1 MTDTKKTD
9 EEERLVQLKVENA
22 EVDPADVTIEDVES
36 TSDTV
41 LAPMRKYSSATLTTK
56 SIEVSSRIRRA
67 SKTPKPEEDDLY
79 AAHKTDDYK
88 IDLEEFYK
96 RYSTSGTVGLT
107 TVDYDVAL
115 EKWGPNALT
124 PREKEA
130 TWIKLLKCIF
140 YGFFNMLL
148 WAGAIMSLVGYAI
161 MPTDSSNLAIGITLA
176 VVVTITG
183 LFSFF
188 QESKSEAI
196 MEGFKNFLP
205 EIVSVIRDGKLAE
218 REAASLVPGDLVN
231 IKFGDK
237 LPADIRII
245 ECSANMCVDNSALT
259 GESEPQKRNAKA
271 STEEIIETKNVAF
284 FGTMCVKGVCKG
296 IVMSTGDRTM
306 MGQIAKLADST
317 AQVETPLSVEIKH
330 FVKIISGV
338 AIFLGVTFFIV
349 SIVKRPGADYLIN
362 HFVFVIGIIVAN
374 VPEGLLATVTVSL
387 SLTASRMATKNV
399 LVKNLEAVETLGS
412 TSVICSDKTGT
423 LTTNVMT
430 VSHVYYNKTHFEC
443 DTGNP
448 LLGQFQTEDDGF
460 KKLLR
465 VAVLCNSA
473 EYTVDG
479 KIKGD
484 ASETALLKFCN
495 PHYNNDVRGYREKNE
510 KIFGIPFNSG
520 NKWQLSIHDLDEEN
534 FILVLKGASE
544 KVLHYCS
551 EIIDA
556 EGTREFTQE
565 DKEKINEDIAVL
577 SKKGERVL
585 GFCMALLPKEK
596 YSDVEFEGDNADNC
610 NFPMNGGLSYI
621 GMMSMIDPPRPG
633 VPEAVA
639 SCQQA
644 GIRVIMVTGD
654 HPLTAQAIAK
664 KVGIIHPDA
673 NSIILQEQR
682 GEEVERA
689 LNDEAQTAV
698 VVHGTVLER
707 EIAVGKDI
715 EGRNKATTFWN
726 KVLAKKYVSFARTSP
741 AQKLLIV
748 NACQERGGIVAVTG
762 DGVNDSPALKK
773 ADIGVAMGIT
783 GTDVS
788 KDAADMILLDDNFA
802 SIVKGVEEGRIIFDN
817 LKKSIAYT
825 LSSNIPEILP
835 FILYVAADM
844 PLPLPTPLILC
855 VDLGTDMAPAI
866 SMAYET
872 KESNIMTRKP
882 RDPSRD
888 NLVTARL
895 VLFSYIQIGVLQALA
910 GVYAYM
916 VVLWDAAGIHPY
928 SLVGLEVDN
937 NYSDTDLY
945 LSCCTFD
952 NCGYHVPNL
961 AGKELYRNEIC
972 PDLPYNKWLLQD
984 LPKKQRLE
992 ALYAAQTAYF
1002 ISIIVVQWADLLIC
1016 KTRYLSIFTH
1026 GMKNR
1031 FMNKAILF
1039 ETILGAG
1046 ISYLPFA
1053 RYIGTRPLKF
1063 VWWCSAIPFNFFIF
1077 LYDESRKAMIRR
1089 APGGWLERTT
1099 YW

>member
-1 MTDTKKTD
+1 MTA
-9 EEERLVQLKVENA
+9 EEERLVELSNMEKSG
-22 EVDPADVTIEDVES
+22 VDHADVKIEEAVGKQDV
-36 TSDTV
+36 V
-41 LAPMRKYSSATLTTK
+41 LTPMRKYSSNALTTK

-67 SKTPKPEEDDLY
+67 SQSDQPDDDDLY
-79 AAHKTDDYK
+79 TAYKTDDYK

-96 RYSTSGTVGLT
+96 RYNTSGTDGLT
-107 TVDYDVAL
+107 TSEYELAL
-115 EKWGPNALT
+115 EKWGPNALS
-124 PREKEA
+124 PREKTA
-130 TWIKLLKCIF
+130 TWIKVLQAIF
-140 YGFFNMLL
+140 CGFFNILL
-148 WAGAIMSLVGYAI
+148 WVGAFLSLIGYII

-205 EIVSVIRDGKLAE
+205 EIVAVIRDGNLAE
-218 REAASLVPGDLVN
+218 IEAALLVPGDLID

-245 ECSANMCVDNSALT
+245 SCSSNMQVDNSALT
-259 GESEPQKRNAKA
+259 GESEPQKRNAKI
-271 STEEIIETKNVAF
+271 STEEISETKNVAF
-284 FGTMCVKGVCKG
+284 FGTMCVKGVCRG
-296 IVMSTGDRTM
+296 IVFSTGDRTM
-306 MGQIAKLADST
+306 MGRIAKLADST
-317 AQVETPLSVEIKH
+317 EQIETPISREINH
-330 FVKIISGV
+330 FVLMISTV
-338 AIFLGVTFFIV
+338 AITIGVLFFIV
-349 SIVKRPGADYLIN
+349 SFVKRPGLSYIIT
-362 HFVFVIGIIVAN
+362 HFVFLIGIIVAN

-430 VSHVYYNKTHFEC
+430 VSHVYYNQEHCEC
-443 DTGNP
+443 DTANP
-448 LLGQFQTEDDGF
+448 LLGKFDARDDNFQA
-460 KKLLR
+460 LIR
-465 VAVLCNSA
+465 IAVLCNNA
-473 EYTVDG
+473 EYTDAG
-479 KIKGD
+479 NIKGD

-495 PHYNNDVRGYREKNE
+495 PHYSNDVKGFRESNK
-510 KIFGIPFNSG
+510 KLFGIPFNSG
-520 NKWQLSIHDLDEEN
+520 NKWQLSIHDLDEKN

-544 KVLHYCS
+544 KVLRYCHKILDYS
-551 EIIDA
+551 GE
-556 EGTREFTQE
+556 REFNDG
-565 DKEKINEDIAVL
+565 DKAKINKDIAVL
-577 SKKGERVL
+577 SKMGERVL
-585 GFCMALLPKEK
+585 GFCMAKLPKEEWEI
-596 YSDVEFEGDNADNC
+596 VEFEGDNDGNC
-610 NFPMNGGLSYI
+610 NFPINRLTYV

-633 VPEAVA
+633 VPGAVA
-639 SCQQA
+639 SCQEA

-682 GEEVERA
+682 GEEVDRA

-698 VVHGTVLER
+698 IVHGTVLER
-707 EIAVGKDI
+707 EIAVSKDMDGK
-715 EGRNKATTFWN
+715 NKATTFWN
-726 KVLAKKYVSFARTSP
+726 KVLAKQYVSFARTSP

-825 LSSNIPEILP
+825 LSSNIPEIAP
-835 FILYVAADM
+835 FLLYVVADM

-882 RDPSRD
+882 RDPEVD
-888 NLVTARL
+888 KLVTGRL
-895 VLFSYIQIGVLQALA
+895 ILFAYLQIGVLQALA
-910 GVYAYM
+910 GFYAYM
-916 VVLWDAAGIHPY
+916 VVLWDAVGIHPY
-928 SLVGLEVDN
+928 SLIGLDAN
-937 NYSDTDLY
+937 NNFGENDKY
-945 LSCCTFD
+945 LSCCTYD
-952 NCGYHVPNL
+952 KCGYHWPWDKAVY
-961 AGKELYRNEIC
+961 AGQYCSGIEESE
-972 PDLPYNKWLLQD
+972 WLLKD
-984 LPKKQRLE
+984 LPKKDRQE
-992 ALYAAQTAYF
+992 ALKAAQTAYF

-1026 GMKNR
+1026 GMRNS

-1039 ETILGAG
+1039 ETILGIA
-1046 ISYLPFA
+1046 ISYVPLA
-1053 RYIGTRPLKF
+1053 WYIGTRPLRF

-1077 LYDESRKAMIRR
+1077 LYDETRKWLIRR
-1089 APGGWLERTT
+1089 SPGGWLERTT

>member
-1 MTDTKKTD
+1 MKP
-9 EEERLVQLKVENA
+9 EEESLVPPKTVEKP
-22 EVDPADVTIEDVES
+22 EVKTADVTIEEVES
-36 TSDTV
+36 NSDTI
-41 LAPMRKYSSATLTTK
+41 LTPMRKYSSTTLTTK

-67 SKTPKPEEDDLY
+67 SKQSKPEDDDLY
-79 AAHKTDDYK
+79 SAYKTDDYK

-96 RYSTSGTVGLT
+96 RYNTSGTDGLT
-107 TVDYDVAL
+107 TLEYELAL
-115 EKWGPNALT
+115 EEWGPNALT
-124 PREKEA
+124 PREKTP
-130 TWIKLLKCIF
+130 TWIKILKSIF
-140 YGFFNMLL
+140 GGFFNILL
-148 WAGAIMSLVGYAI
+148 WTGAILSLIGYAI

-183 LFSFF
+183 LFSFM

-205 EIVSVIRDGKLAE
+205 EIVAVIRDGKLTE
-218 REAASLVPGDLVN
+218 REAASLVPGDLID

-245 ECSANMCVDNSALT
+245 SCSSNMYVDNSALT
-259 GESEPQKRNAKA
+259 GESEPQKRNAKK
-271 STEEIIETKNVAF
+271 STDELMETKNVAF
-284 FGTMCVKGVCKG
+284 FGTMCVKGVCRG
-296 IVMSTGDRTM
+296 IVISTGDRTT
-306 MGQIAKLADST
+306 MGRIAKLADST
-317 AQVETPLSVEIKH
+317 EQVETPISREISH
-330 FVKIISGV
+330 FVFIISAV

-349 SIVKRPGADYLIN
+349 SVVKRPGADYIID

-423 LTTNVMT
+423 LTTNIMT
-430 VSHVYYNKTHFEC
+430 VSHVYYNKQHFEC
-443 DTGNP
+443 NTANP
-448 LLGQFQTEDDGF
+448 LLGKFDTKNDSFQA
-460 KKLLR
+460 LLR
-465 VAVLCNSA
+465 IAVLCNNA
-473 EYTVDG
+473 EYTDDG
-479 KIKGD
+479 NIKGD

-495 PHYNNDVRGYREKNE
+495 PHYNNNVKGYREDNK
-510 KIFGIPFNSG
+510 KVFGIPFNSG

-534 FILVLKGASE
+534 YILVLKGASE
-544 KVLHYCS
+544 KVLRYCS
-551 EIIDA
+551 DILDTT
-556 EGTREFTQE
+556 GLRQFNDE
-565 DKEKINEDIAVL
+565 DKIKINEDIAVL
-577 SKKGERVL
+577 SKMGERVL
-585 GFCMALLPKEK
+585 GFCMAFLPKEK
-596 YSDVEFEGDNADNC
+596 WANVEFEGDNDSNC
-610 NFPMNGGLSYI
+610 NFPMNGALTYV

-664 KVGIIHPDA
+664 KVGIIHPAA

-689 LNDEAQTAV
+689 LNDKAQTAV

-707 EIAVGKDI
+707 EIDVTKDI
-715 EGRNKATTFWN
+715 EGKNKATTFWN
-726 KVLAKKYVSFARTSP
+726 KVLAKQYVSFARTSP

-825 LSSNIPEILP
+825 LSSNIPEIAP
-835 FILYVAADM
+835 FLLYVVAEM

-882 RDPSRD
+882 RDPEKD
-888 NLVTARL
+888 NLVTGRL
-895 VLFSYIQIGVLQALA
+895 VLFAYLQIGLLQAIA
-910 GVYAYM
+910 GFYAYM
-916 VVLWDAAGIHPY
+916 VVLWDAVGIHPY
-928 SLVGLEVDN
+928 SLVGLEEDN
-937 NYSDTDLY
+937 SFSEKDLY
-945 LSCCTFD
+945 LSCCTYD
-952 NCGYHVPNL
+952 KCGYHWPWEKAVY
-961 AGKELYRNEIC
+961 AAEYC
-972 PDLPYNKWLLQD
+972 PGIAESEWLLTDLPRFE
-984 LPKKQRLE
+984 RLE
-992 ALYAAQTAYF
+992 ALRAAQTAYF

-1039 ETILGAG
+1039 ETVLGVG

-1053 RYIGTRPLKF
+1053 KYIGTRPLKF
-1063 VWWCSAIPFNFFIF
+1063 VWWCAAIPFNFLIF
-1077 LYDESRKAMIRR
+1077 AYDEGRKYLIRQS
-1089 APGGWLERTT
+1089 PGGWLERTT

>member
-1 MTDTKKTD
+1 MTE
-9 EEERLVQLKVENA
+9 EEERLVQLKIENA
-22 EVDPADVTIEDVES
+22 EVDHVDVKIEEDS
-36 TSDTV
+36 TSETV
-41 LAPMRKYSSATLTTK
+41 LSPMRKYSSATLTSK

-67 SKTPKPEEDDLY
+67 SQRAKPEDDDLY
-79 AAHKTDDYK
+79 TAYKTDDYK
-88 IDLEEFYK
+88 INLEDFYQ
-96 RYSTSGTVGLT
+96 RYNTCPTKGLT
-107 TVDYDVAL
+107 TVEYDLAL
-115 EKWGPNALT
+115 ERWGPNALT
-124 PREKEA
+124 PREKTP
-130 TWIKLLKCIF
+130 TWIKVLKSIF
-140 YGFFNMLL
+140 GGFFNILL
-148 WAGAIMSLVGYAI
+148 WTGALLSLIGYAI
-161 MPTDSSNLAIGITLA
+161 MPTDLSNLAIGITLA

-183 LFSFF
+183 LFSFL

-196 MEGFKNFLP
+196 MEGFKDFLP
-205 EIVSVIRDGKLAE
+205 EIVSVTRDGKLLE
-218 REAASLVPGDLVN
+218 TEAGSLVPGDLIN

-245 ECSANMCVDNSALT
+245 ECSANMSVDNSALT
-259 GESEPQKRNAKA
+259 GESEPQKRNAKI
-271 STEEIIETKNVAF
+271 SVEEISETKNVAF
-284 FGTMCVKGVCKG
+284 FGTMCVKGVCRG
-296 IVMSTGDRTM
+296 IVISTGDRTM
-306 MGQIAKLADST
+306 MGRIAKLADST
-317 AQVETPLSVEIKH
+317 VQVETPISREIAH
-330 FVKIISGV
+330 FVWIISAV
-338 AIFLGVTFFIV
+338 AIFLGVSFFIV
-349 SIVKRPGADYLIN
+349 SVVKRPDTSYLLN
-362 HFVFVIGIIVAN
+362 QFVFVIGIIVAN

-387 SLTASRMATKNV
+387 SLTATRMATKNV

-423 LTTNVMT
+423 LTTNIMT
-430 VSHVYYNKTHFEC
+430 VSHVYYNKTCFEC
-443 DTGNP
+443 NTDNP
-448 LLGQFQTEDDGF
+448 LKGEFQKEADGF

-473 EYTVDG
+473 QYTDDH

-495 PHYNNDVRGYREKNE
+495 PHYSDDVRGFREKNP
-510 KIFGIPFNSG
+510 KVFGIPFNSG
-520 NKWQLSIHDLDEEN
+520 NKWQLSIHDLDEIN
-534 FILVLKGASE
+534 YILVLKGASE
-544 KVLHYCS
+544 KVLQYCS
-551 EIIDA
+551 EIIDQD
-556 EGTREFTQE
+556 GTREFTDE
-565 DKEKINEDIAVL
+565 DKLKINEDIARL
-577 SKKGERVL
+577 SKMGERVL

-596 YSDVEFEGDNADNC
+596 FEDVDWEGENDTNC

-639 SCQQA
+639 SCQDA

-682 GEEVERA
+682 GEEVEKA
-689 LNDEAQTAV
+689 MNDEDQTAV

-707 EIAVGKDI
+707 QIDVTKDI
-715 EGRNKATTFWN
+715 EGKNKATTFWN
-726 KVLAKKYVSFARTSP
+726 KVLAKQYVAFARTSP

-825 LSSNIPEILP
+825 LSSNIPEIAP
-835 FILYVAADM
+835 FIMYVVADM
-844 PLPLPTPLILC
+844 PLPLPIALILC

-882 RDPSRD
+882 RDPD
-888 NLVTARL
+888 KDKLVTGRL
-895 VLFSYIQIGVLQALA
+895 VLFAYLQIGLLQAIA
-910 GVYAYM
+910 GFYAYM
-916 VVLWDAAGIHPY
+916 VVLWDAVSIHPY
-928 SLVGLEVDN
+928 SLIGLEIDN
-937 NYSDTDLY
+937 NFSEKELY
-945 LSCCTFD
+945 LSCCTPD
-952 NCGYHVPNL
+952 KCGYHWPYDKAVYAQKYCSGIPESDWICTDVP
-961 AGKELYRNEIC
+961 RH
-972 PDLPYNKWLLQD
+972 D
-984 LPKKQRLE
+984 RME
-992 ALYAAQTAYF
+992 ALNAAQTAYF

-1026 GMKNR
+1026 GMKNK

-1053 RYIGTRPLKF
+1053 WYLGTRPLKF

-1089 APGGWLERTT
+1089 SPGGWLERTT

>member
-1 MTDTKKTD
+1 
-9 EEERLVQLKVENA
+9 
-22 EVDPADVTIEDVES
+22 
-36 TSDTV
+36 
-41 LAPMRKYSSATLTTK
+41 
-56 SIEVSSRIRRA
+56 
-67 SKTPKPEEDDLY
+67 
-79 AAHKTDDYK
+79 
-88 IDLEEFYK
+88 
-96 RYSTSGTVGLT
+96 
-107 TVDYDVAL
+107 
-115 EKWGPNALT
+115 
-124 PREKEA
+124 
-130 TWIKLLKCIF
+130 
-140 YGFFNMLL
+140 
-148 WAGAIMSLVGYAI
+148 

-183 LFSFF
+183 LFSFM

-205 EIVSVIRDGKLAE
+205 EIVSVVRDGELLQE
-218 REAASLVPGDLVN
+218 EAASLVPGDLVN

-245 ECSANMCVDNSALT
+245 ECSSNMSVDNSALT
-259 GESEPQKRNAKA
+259 GESEPQTRNAKA
-271 STEEIIETKNVAF
+271 STEEISETKNVAF
-284 FGTMCVKGVCKG
+284 FGTMCVKGVCRG

-306 MGQIAKLADST
+306 MGRIAKLADST
-317 AQVETPLSVEIKH
+317 EQVETPISREINH
-330 FVKIISGV
+330 FVFIISSV

-349 SIVKRPGADYLIN
+349 SIVKRPDPKFLIN

-423 LTTNVMT
+423 LTTNIMT
-430 VSHVYYNKTHFEC
+430 VSHVYYHNKHFEC
-443 DTGNP
+443 NTANP
-448 LLGQFQTEDDGF
+448 LKGEFKREDESF
-460 KKLLR
+460 KALTR
-465 VAVLCNSA
+465 IAVLCNNA
-473 EYTVDG
+473 EYTKDG

-495 PHYNNDVRGYREKNE
+495 PHYNNDVRGYREKNV
-510 KIFGIPFNSG
+510 KVYGIPFNSG
-520 NKWQLSIHDLDEEN
+520 NKWQLSIHDLDELN
-534 FILVLKGASE
+534 YIVVLKGASE
-544 KVLHYCS
+544 KVLRYCS
-551 EIIDA
+551 KILDSSGE
-556 EGTREFTQE
+556 REFNDD
-565 DKEKINEDIAVL
+565 DKAQINDDIAVL
-577 SKKGERVL
+577 SKMGERVL
-585 GFCMALLPKEK
+585 GFCMALLPKEQWG
-596 YSDVEFEGDNADNC
+596 STEFEGDNDSNC
-610 NFPMNGGLSYI
+610 NFPMNGGLTYV

-639 SCQQA
+639 SCQCA

-682 GEEVERA
+682 GEEVEKA

-707 EIAVGKDI
+707 EIDVTKDI
-715 EGRNKATTFWN
+715 AGKNKATTFWN
-726 KVLAKKYVSFARTSP
+726 KVLAKQYVSFARTSP

-825 LSSNIPEILP
+825 LSSNIPEIAP
-835 FILYVAADM
+835 FLMYVVAEM

-882 RDPSRD
+882 RDPEKD
-888 NLVTARL
+888 KLVTGRL
-895 VLFSYIQIGVLQALA
+895 VLFAYLQIGLLQAIA
-910 GVYAYM
+910 GFYAYM

-928 SLVGLEVDN
+928 SLIGLEKDN
-937 NYSDTDLY
+937 RFSESDGY
-945 LSCCTFD
+945 LSCCTYD
-952 NCGYHVPNL
+952 KCGFHLPQH
-961 AGKELYRNEIC
+961 KELYGDQFCSGI
-972 PDLPYNKWLLQD
+972 PMDDWLLQD
-984 LPKKQRLE
+984 LPRHLRLE

-1046 ISYLPFA
+1046 LSYLPFA
-1053 RYIGTRPLKF
+1053 RFIGTRPLKF
-1063 VWWCSAIPFNFFIF
+1063 VWWCAAIPFNFFIF
-1077 LYDESRKAMIRR
+1077 FYDELRKAMIRR
-1089 APGGWLERTT
+1089 DPGGWLERTT